1 MNRKKK
7 IDTLLVPEAKHTD
20 RAGERDDIK
29 SKDMITLK

>member
-20 RAGERDDIK
+20 RAGERDD
-29 SKDMITLK
+29 SNPRT